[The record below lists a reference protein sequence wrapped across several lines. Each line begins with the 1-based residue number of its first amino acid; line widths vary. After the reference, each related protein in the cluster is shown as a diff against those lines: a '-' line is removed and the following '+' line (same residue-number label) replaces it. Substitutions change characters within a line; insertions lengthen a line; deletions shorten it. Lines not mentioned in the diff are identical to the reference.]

1 MSVLDRVHGDFI
13 YSRRVSQLVRHVAAM
28 IPAGPARVLDVGCGD
43 GLISSQVQA
52 RRPELAL
59 EGIDV
64 MVRPR
69 THIAVR
75 QFDGIR
81 IPYPDQSFDIVM
93 FIDVLHHTE
102 DPGILLR
109 EASRIAKRA
118 VILKDHRR
126 EGFLAGPTLRFMD
139 WVGNAR
145 HGVVLPYN
153 YRTDTQWQEHFDF
166 SELRIAD
173 QTRALHLYPAWA
185 DWFFGRGL
193 HLLVRLEHPAQRQ
206 ESR

>member
-1 MSVLDRVHGDFI
+1 MSVLDRVHGDFV
-13 YSRRVSQLVRHVAAM
+13 YRRRVSQLVLHLTSM
-28 IPAGPARVLDVGCGD
+28 IPDGPARVLDVGCGD

-64 MVRPR
+64 LVRPR

-81 IPYPDQSFDIVM
+81 IPHPDQSFDIAM
-93 FIDVLHHTE
+93 CIDVLHHTE

-109 EASRIAKRA
+109 EASRVAKRA

-126 EGFLAGPTLRFMD
+126 EGFLAGPTLRCMD

-145 HGVVLPYN
+145 HGVVLPFN
-153 YRTDTQWQEHFDF
+153 YRTDAQWQEHFDF
-166 SELRIAD
+166 AELRIAD
-173 QTRALHLYPAWA
+173 QTTALHLYPAWA

-193 HLLVRLEHPAQRQ
+193 HLLVRLEHPARQ
-206 ESR
+206 QKGR

>member
-1 MSVLDRVHGDFI
+1 MSFLDRVHGDFV
-13 YSRRVSQLVRHVAAM
+13 YSRRVSQLVLRLASM
-28 IPAGPARVLDVGCGD
+28 IPEGPARVLDVGCGD
-43 GLISSQVQA
+43 GLISSQVHA

-64 MVRPR
+64 LLRPR
-69 THIAVR
+69 TYIDVR

-81 IPYPDQSFDIVM
+81 IPHPDQSFDIVM

-109 EASRIAKRA
+109 EAARIARRA

-126 EGFLAGPTLRFMD
+126 EGFLAGLTLRFMD

-153 YRTDTQWQEHFDF
+153 YRTDSQWQEHFDF
-166 SELRIAD
+166 AELRIAD
-173 QTRALHLYPAWA
+173 ETRDLHLYPSWA

-193 HLLVRLEHPAQRQ
+193 HLLVRLEHLAQRD
-206 ESR
+206 ECR